1 MVEKAIGQQK
11 CEYGAWGKSV
21 KILITFLLVNFAWI
35 FFRMPTI
42 GDACSVIARIFNPS
56 LLGSLYTPEKSNTL
70 FMVMGVM
77 IIMVKDLTDEY
88 CPKSFKLMENDRMWV
103 RWMTYVVCIVMI
115 MLTGVF
121 DAGQFIYANF

>member
-11 CEYGAWGKSV
+11 CEYGSWGKSV

-42 GDACSVIARIFNPS
+42 GDAWSVIARIFNPS
-56 LLGSLYTPEKSNTL
+56 LFGSLYTPEKANTL
-70 FMVMGVM
+70 FMVMG
-77 IIMVKDLTDEY
+77 
-88 CPKSFKLMENDRMWV
+88 
-103 RWMTYVVCIVMI
+103 VMI